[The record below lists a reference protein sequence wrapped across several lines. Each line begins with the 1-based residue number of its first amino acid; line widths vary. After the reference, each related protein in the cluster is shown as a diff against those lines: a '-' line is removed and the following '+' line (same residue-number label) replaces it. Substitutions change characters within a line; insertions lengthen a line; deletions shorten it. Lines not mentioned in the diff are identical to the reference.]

1 MHILWYHSYP
11 TNIPTIKY
19 FHKYMVVHV
28 IMPVT
33 IANSPLDRWLD
44 GHALTT
50 HPYQSVEV
58 IDPFITTQVDDI
70 HTITRRMDNKIESK
84 Q

>member
-1 MHILWYHSYP
+1 MHILQYHSYP
-11 TNIPTIKY
+11 TDVPIIKY
-19 FHKYMVVHV
+19 FYKYMIEHV

-33 IANSPLDRWLD
+33 TSNSPPDRRLN

-50 HPYQSVEV
+50 HNYQSVEV
-58 IDPFITTQVDDI
+58 IDPFITTQAHGI